1 MNNYGKVI
9 KEIRVGKGFSQQY
22 VCEKTCTQGN
32 YSKFEKGENREI
44 KVSILNDF
52 LERLEM
58 SFEEFNYVSNNY
70 EMQDR
75 QKILHQFYNQT
86 YNSESA
92 LYKLKHDCGVY
103 LLKNPKDNLLTNI
116 NTVLEGMIILAKSS
130 DFIRAS
136 EILSSIW
143 ENLSHRNTLYLSD
156 IYLLNAILF
165 VFPNNTATKIKEFA
179 FRHIDKY
186 KGFQNINK
194 LKINFLI
201 NLSLI
206 NIKEKDFE
214 TALSLINDAI
224 EKCKTEQLFIN
235 LSICYVRKGICL
247 YNVKNDDECFIEK
260 GLTILKQLE
269 QEELI
274 NILEKEITNYLL
286 D

>member
-1 MNNYGKVI
+1 MDNYGKVI
-9 KEIRVGKGFSQQY
+9 KEIRVGKGYSQQY
-22 VCEKTCTQGN
+22 VCKNICTQGN

-44 KVSILNDF
+44 KVSILNNF

-58 SFEEFNYVSNNY
+58 SFEEFNYISNNY
-70 EMQDR
+70 GMQDR
-75 QKILHQFYNQT
+75 QRIVHQFFNQT
-86 YNSESA
+86 YNSERA
-92 LYKLKHDCGVY
+92 LYKLKNDCSVY
-103 LLKNPKDNLLTNI
+103 LLKNPKDNLLIKI
-116 NTVLEGMIILAKSS
+116 NTVLEGMIVLAKSS

-136 EILSSIW
+136 EILATIW
-143 ENLSHRNTLYLSD
+143 EDLSHRNTLYLSD

-165 VFPNNTATKIKEFA
+165 VFPKNTATKIKEFA

-206 NIKEKDFE
+206 NIKEKNFE
-214 TALSLINDAI
+214 TALSLLNDAI
-224 EKCKTEQLFIN
+224 KKCKSEQLFIN

-247 YNVKNDDECFIEK
+247 NNLNNDDECFIEK
-260 GLTILKQLE
+260 GLTILKHLE
-269 QEELI
+269 QEELLT
-274 NILEKEITNYLL
+274 ILEKETKNYLL